1 MEGASILQAQIEQC
15 DAIAQMMLKKKE
27 LLRSLQQL
35 DAEIAS
41 MQAGVVSVAA
51 TDEVPAVNSPV
62 RVKRSK
68 NELSLANTILLTISK
83 FPDGLS
89 RSEITEQLLRN
100 GWKSNSGDFA
110 RLVGATIST
119 LKTKKRLTE
128 SDTKKFFLVPANKE

>member
-1 MEGASILQAQIEQC
+1 MEGASILQAQIAHC
-15 DAIAQMMLKKKE
+15 DAIAQLMLKKKE
-27 LLRSLQQL
+27 LLRSLQQI
-35 DAEIAS
+35 DTEIAS
-41 MQAGVVSVAA
+41 LQSGVVVTA
-51 TDEVPAVNSPV
+51 VPEEAQAVRNTV
-62 RVKRSK
+62 RAKRSK
-68 NELSLANTILLTISK
+68 NDLSLANTILLTISK

-128 SDTKKFFLVPANKE
+128 SDNKKFFLVPANKE

>member
-1 MEGASILQAQIEQC
+1 MEGASILQAQIAQC
-15 DAIAQMMLKKKE
+15 DAIAQLMLKKKE
-27 LLRSLQQL
+27 LLRSLQQI
-35 DAEIAS
+35 DAEIAGLQS
-41 MQAGVVSVAA
+41 GVTVTAVS
-51 TDEVPAVNSPV
+51 EELPAVPTVV
-62 RVKRSK
+62 RAKRSK

-128 SDTKKFFLVPANKE
+128 SDNKKFFLVPANKE